1 MRFGLGAF
9 GLGFIVLA
17 SALSVASPC
26 PAAPQT
32 DSQRALALGYEGD
45 GLFERKDWD
54 AAYER
59 FKQAD
64 ALAHSPVFVLY
75 MARCRRNAGRLIE
88 AAAIYAK
95 ITAEPLGTNAPKPF
109 RDALKDASTEL
120 AEVRSK
126 IPSVV
131 VEVTGRPA
139 AEIEVRIDGRVVQR
153 SERIEVDPGSHAI
166 LVTAPSAEAKREIE
180 VQAGSGTTTVKLELP
195 KKTAGEGDPTKPT
208 EARGSIVPGVVTL
221 SLAAVGFELG
231 AITGGLAASD
241 ASAVKE
247 NCVDERCLASDADR
261 LDRSRLLG
269 NISTAGFIFGGVS
282 LVTGIVLIAVRP
294 GGTAAPAVTV
304 GPSGVGVFGTF

>member
-1 MRFGLGAF
+1 MRFGLRIA
-9 GLGFIVLA
+9 IVVT
-17 SALSVASPC
+17 ALSISVASPAV
-26 PAAPQT
+26 AAPQT

-45 GLFERKDWD
+45 ALFEKKDWD
-54 AAYER
+54 QAYER

-75 MARCRRNAGRLIE
+75 MARCRKNAGRLIE
-88 AAAIYAK
+88 AAAMYAK

-109 RDALKDASTEL
+109 KEALKAASTEL

-126 IPSVV
+126 IPSVI

-139 AEIEVRIDGRVVQR
+139 AEIEVRIDGRVVR
-153 SERIEVDPGSHAI
+153 PKERIEVDPGSHAI
-166 LVTAPSAEAKREIE
+166 LVTAPGSEAKREIE
-180 VQAGSGTTTVKLELP
+180 VQAGSGTTTVKLDLP
-195 KKTAGEGDPTKPT
+195 KRAAGDGGEAKPAET
-208 EARGSIVPGVVTL
+208 RGSIVPGVVTL

-247 NCVDERCLASDADR
+247 NCVDESCLASDAER

-294 GGTAAPAVTV
+294 GGTTAPAVTV
-304 GPSGVGVFGTF
+304 GPSGVGMFGTF